1 VKGSDYVGETKSLF
15 DITLLG
21 HTYGFSASIVIQ
33 WVIILLVAV
42 ASVFL
47 TRRLERIPDKRQS
60 VAEIL
65 IESLQGFV
73 KSTMGAEYIAFI
85 PYVGTL
91 VVFLLLM
98 NLTGLVGF
106 EPPTMDYSVTLGMS
120 LITFLVI
127 QVYAIKKLGVGH
139 YFLGYT
145 KPMFFLLPMNLMER
159 FLLPVS
165 LSLRLFGNMTA
176 ASIIMNIIYTSLGG
190 VSWFAQIG
198 IPVPLHI
205 YFDVFDGVV
214 QMIVFT
220 MLTMINIKVIVEH

>member
-1 VKGSDYVGETKSLF
+1 MGEIKPLF
-15 DITLLG
+15 DVTLFG
-21 HTYGFSASIVIQ
+21 RTYGFSFSIVIQ
-33 WVIILLVAV
+33 WIIIVLLALV
-42 ASVFL
+42 SMFL
-47 TRRLERIPDKRQS
+47 TRKLERIPGKRQS
-60 VAEIL
+60 AVELMIDGL
-65 IESLQGFV
+65 SGFV
-73 KSTMGAEYIAFI
+73 KSTMGDEYAGFI

-91 VVFLLLM
+91 IAFLLFM

-106 EPPTMDYSVTLGMS
+106 DPPTMDFSVSLGMA

-145 KPMFFLLPMNLMER
+145 KPMFFLLPMNLLER

-176 ASIIMNIIYTSLGG
+176 AAIIMKIIYSSLGG

-205 YFDVFDGVV
+205 YFDIFDGAV

-220 MLTMINIKVIVEH
+220 MLTMINIKIIAEH